1 MRCIMQDWTKVAI
14 DQIEENPVYRERHS
28 QWIDHMCDDLK
39 SFVEKAKMVRI
50 VVKKTRD
57 RHMVV
62 VGHHLLKAA
71 RECGLSEAYV
81 HVTDTEKKP
90 GQTGPE
96 DDLLALRSG
105 VEKILCRAVNVT
117 NVA

>member
-1 MRCIMQDWTKVAI
+1 
-14 DQIEENPVYRERHS
+14 
-28 QWIDHMCDDLK
+28 
-39 SFVEKAKMVRI
+39 
-50 VVKKTRD
+50 
-57 RHMVV
+57 VV
-62 VGHHLLKAA
+62 VGYHLLKAA